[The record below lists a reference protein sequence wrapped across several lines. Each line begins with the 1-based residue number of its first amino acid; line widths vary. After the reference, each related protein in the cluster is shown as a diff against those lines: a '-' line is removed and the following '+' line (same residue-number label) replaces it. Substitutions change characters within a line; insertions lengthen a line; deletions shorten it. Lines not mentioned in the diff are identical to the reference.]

1 MTHQQFCFHSKAHP
15 CHPTTA
21 ASAEPPVSRRARPAS
36 LLACNS
42 SHFKPANATS
52 CDPHHRRFNHYWVAL
67 SLQSRGAYLARRL
80 GGLSMRN
87 LTVNL
92 AIAVTI
98 SGFFAVMLS
107 AQAAKGA
114 AQLQSETTYTVAADP
129 YLPIQVIEPAY

>member
-1 MTHQQFCFHSKAHP
+1 MSGSQI
-15 CHPTTA
+15 
-21 ASAEPPVSRRARPAS
+21 R
-36 LLACNS
+36 
-42 SHFKPANATS
+42 
-52 CDPHHRRFNHYWVAL
+52 
-67 SLQSRGAYLARRL
+67 
-80 GGLSMRN
+80 GLSMRN

-114 AQLQSETTYTVAADP
+114 AQSQSEMTYTVAADP

>member
-1 MTHQQFCFHSKAHP
+1 MSGSQI
-15 CHPTTA
+15 
-21 ASAEPPVSRRARPAS
+21 R
-36 LLACNS
+36 
-42 SHFKPANATS
+42 
-52 CDPHHRRFNHYWVAL
+52 
-67 SLQSRGAYLARRL
+67 
-80 GGLSMRN
+80 GLSMRN

-114 AQLQSETTYTVAADP
+114 AQLRSETTYTVAADP

>member
-1 MTHQQFCFHSKAHP
+1 M
-15 CHPTTA
+15 
-21 ASAEPPVSRRARPAS
+21 PPARKRDFP
-36 LLACNS
+36 
-42 SHFKPANATS
+42 FKPAHATS
-52 CDPHHRRFNHYWVAL
+52 CDPHHRRFNHYWVTL
-67 SLQSRGAYLARRL
+67 SLKSRGACLVRRL
-80 GGLSMRN
+80 GGLLMRN

>member
-1 MTHQQFCFHSKAHP
+1 MSGSQI
-15 CHPTTA
+15 
-21 ASAEPPVSRRARPAS
+21 R
-36 LLACNS
+36 
-42 SHFKPANATS
+42 
-52 CDPHHRRFNHYWVAL
+52 
-67 SLQSRGAYLARRL
+67 
-80 GGLSMRN
+80 GLSMRN

-114 AQLQSETTYTVAADP
+114 ARLQSETTYTVVADP

>member
-1 MTHQQFCFHSKAHP
+1 MSGSQI
-15 CHPTTA
+15 
-21 ASAEPPVSRRARPAS
+21 
-36 LLACNS
+36 
-42 SHFKPANATS
+42 
-52 CDPHHRRFNHYWVAL
+52 
-67 SLQSRGAYLARRL
+67 RGFL
-80 GGLSMRN
+80 MRN